1 MYKMISSIYLKRG
14 LMLIGILIAVLT
26 ASHEVCGAEYDL
38 KFGYYIQADASFG
51 IGNAKWSKLVEE
63 LSNGRVKIAN
73 YPGGSIASEHKAV
86 ELVKAGTLDLAQA
99 TTQNMGQFTDI
110 YRPFDVFYT
119 VPSAEAAVRLFEQTK
134 TGEEID
140 DLLRKEHGLKTL
152 YYIPMVGYR
161 KIWNNKQ
168 AVKTPA
174 DLKGLKLRSTAT
186 PIEQYGL
193 KALGANPVPLPYP
206 EIYMALQ
213 QRMINGLHV
222 DTETVIHAK
231 QYEVLKYGTAI
242 NAQHA
247 FEVTVISDKLWN
259 SFPPDIQQA
268 FLDASVQT
276 FWERIRVAVQQ
287 VKADEEAIEQKGV
300 KVYHPTAAEMD
311 QWKADAKTVEGKLI
325 DEGVL
330 KVDWFNRINKELAE
344 MQKRCIIK

>member
-1 MYKMISSIYLKRG
+1 VATIHQ
-14 LMLIGILIAVLT
+14 AP
-26 ASHEVCGAEYDL
+26 AAEYNL
-38 KFGYYIQADASFG
+38 KFGYYIQAEASFG
-51 IGNAKWSKLVEE
+51 IGNDKWSRLVEK
-63 LSNGRVKIAN
+63 LSNGRVKITN

-86 ELVKAGTLDLAQA
+86 ALVKAGTLHLAQA

-119 VPSAEAAVRLFEQTK
+119 VPSAEAAVRLFEQSK
-134 TGEEID
+134 TGKEID
-140 DLLRKEHGLKTL
+140 DHLRKTHGLKTL

-168 AVKTPA
+168 PVKIPA

-186 PIEQYGL
+186 PIEQHGL

-213 QRMINGLHV
+213 QKMINGLHV

-231 QYEVLKYGTAI
+231 QYEVLDYGTAVD
-242 NAQHA
+242 AQHA

-268 FLDASVQT
+268 FLDASVLT
-276 FWERIRVAVQQ
+276 FWDRIRVAVQQ
-287 VKADEEAIEQKGV
+287 VKSDEEAIAKKGV
-300 KVYHPTAAEMD
+300 EVYHPTAAEMN
-311 QWKADAKTVEGKLI
+311 QWKTDAKTVEKKLI

-330 KVDWFNRINKELAE
+330 KIDWFNRIRNELAE